1 MIIAITGTPGT
12 GKTAVSAILGEI
24 YPILDLNEVVKEMG
38 FYSGVDDKRGSL
50 EVEMGELERYI
61 QKIIPDYDDLIV
73 EGHISH
79 LLEVEYG
86 VIIVLRCRPSAL
98 YDRLKAKGF
107 NEGKIRENVEAEAL
121 DVILIEAIE
130 GGFKAVYEVDTTE
143 RSVEEVAN
151 CIVEII
157 DGRGSRGAYQPGSVD
172 WGDELERIVDES
184 FGQRDLG

>member
-79 LLEVEYG
+79 LLEVAYG

-107 NEGKIRENVEAEAL
+107 NEGKTRENVEAEAL

-157 DGRGSRGAYQPGSVD
+157 DGKGSRGAYQPGSVD

>member
-24 YPILDLNEVVKEMG
+24 YQVMDLNKVIKEMG

-50 EVEMGELERYI
+50 EVEIEELEMYVR
-61 QKIIPDYDDLIV
+61 KIISDYEDLIV

-79 LLEVEYG
+79 LLEIEYG
-86 VIIVLRCRPSAL
+86 IMIVLRCRPSKL
-98 YDRLKAKGF
+98 CDRLKAKGF

-143 RSVEEVAN
+143 RSVEEVAG
-151 CIVEII
+151 CIREII
-157 DGRGSRGAYQPGSVD
+157 DKKGIEGAYQPGSVN
-172 WGDELERIVDES
+172 WGNELQRIVDES
-184 FGQRDLG
+184 FGQRELD